1 MCQEGTITVTNIR
14 LSHDVAWVACG
25 CSDGS
30 IRLLHLATEQ
40 IDKLDAPHQIGPIE
54 MVRINCS
61 NSSVAL
67 VSADGMICV
76 TKTQHL
82 RGGTSPASALVL
94 QGPLETSPV
103 TCLEFSATKPEILAT
118 GDHNGMVT
126 IWETKMGAKQ
136 CTIAGHVGPCS
147 GLAFSQVNVRLLSSC
162 GLDGQVVLYDVVD
175 HQRIKT
181 TVTKIDGNV
190 DALVGIAAAQDGVT
204 IAAATAS
211 GKIVLIDL
219 KSKSNSKLTIS
230 EGDG

>member
-1 MCQEGTITVTNIR
+1 M
-14 LSHDVAWVACG
+14 
-25 CSDGS
+25 
-30 IRLLHLATEQ
+30 
-40 IDKLDAPHQIGPIE
+40 
-54 MVRINCS
+54 
-61 NSSVAL
+61 
-67 VSADGMICV
+67 
-76 TKTQHL
+76 
-82 RGGTSPASALVL
+82 
-94 QGPLETSPV
+94 
-103 TCLEFSATKPEILAT
+103 TCLEFSASKPEILAT

-136 CTIAGHVGPCS
+136 CSIAGHAGPCS

-175 HQRIKT
+175 HQRIKI

-190 DALVGIAAAQDGVT
+190 EALVGIAAAQDGVT

-219 KSKSNSKLTIS
+219 KGKSNSKITIS